1 MFSCEREQEQELY
14 IQHTMLNSDEEY
26 AMPATLICLF
36 LCVFSGH

>member
-26 AMPATLICLF
+26 AMLAAFICLF